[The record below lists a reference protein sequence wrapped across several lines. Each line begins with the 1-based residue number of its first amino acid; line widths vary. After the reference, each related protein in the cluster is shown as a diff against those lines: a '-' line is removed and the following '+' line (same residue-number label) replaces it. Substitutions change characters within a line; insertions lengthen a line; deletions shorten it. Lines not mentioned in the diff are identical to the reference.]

1 WRAFEETNF
10 VPKPVPSRPKKAS
23 SPSPKSLLK
32 YSASPTLSEDTEPS
46 PDIQHLPL
54 ATNSI
59 PIPTSTSMH
68 LPHTSMIDPTMVETG
83 FVFPVDSDGF
93 MGSPNLTPVN
103 GSFEPSSVT
112 STNTLHMEGD
122 HVQDET
128 TAPSS
133 ITGQSPRLQDLL
145 LPGTDLSVPPPEYF
159 SFRSQFP
166 EELYQPAGF
175 SLTQNEMNN
184 LKMDPDVEEIV
195 RQDMNPEHESW
206 ALRLA
211 SPTSSNSSSGSS
223 EGGFFFSGR
232 SDSFSALCQEIQMPQ
247 DSAEML
253 TLRFDRQT
261 CGILSVMDGPTE
273 NPWRTLIWP
282 LARDSPALYHAIAS
296 MTSFH
301 ISKSVPAMR
310 VHGIEHVHN
319 SLEALRAGIANMR
332 IDGLET
338 AIATTLTLA
347 FSESWDQHISTGI
360 NHIKGAKTL
369 VSQALTQ
376 HRRSPFHGEKLQRMQ
391 FLCNTWVYMDVIA
404 RLTSVDDND
413 DSNDFDAVFTPNGG
427 RFDEFSCDSSAQLDP
442 LMGCAGTLFPLIGRV
457 ANVVRKVRRCS
468 SNSPKLISDAMEL
481 KARLEQWMPPAF
493 FEPPEDPSTQIMH
506 SLQTAEAYRWATLLY
521 LHQAVPEI
529 PSLSSPQL
537 AKKVLIYLA
546 TVPLTSR
553 AVIVHIFPLIAA
565 GAEASGE
572 EDRQWVRDRWNSMA
586 CRMGIGVIDRCA
598 DVVQEVWRRRD
609 DYQSASLRKSVPVST
624 SMLRRGF
631 TIAEDEMDSP
641 DLFGWGDCFGG
652 GGDNKKRRAASFAM
666 DERPCRKRPRKS
678 SADAVTGAV
687 DPEFTVRGKLHWLG
701 VMKDWNWEV
710 LLG

>member
-1 WRAFEETNF
+1 
-10 VPKPVPSRPKKAS
+10 
-23 SPSPKSLLK
+23 
-32 YSASPTLSEDTEPS
+32 
-46 PDIQHLPL
+46 
-54 ATNSI
+54 
-59 PIPTSTSMH
+59 
-68 LPHTSMIDPTMVETG
+68 
-83 FVFPVDSDGF
+83 
-93 MGSPNLTPVN
+93 
-103 GSFEPSSVT
+103 
-112 STNTLHMEGD
+112 
-122 HVQDET
+122 
-128 TAPSS
+128 
-133 ITGQSPRLQDLL
+133 
-145 LPGTDLSVPPPEYF
+145 LSVPPPEYF
-159 SFRSQFP
+159 DFRSQYP

-175 SLTQNEMNN
+175 SLTQHEINDMD
-184 LKMDPDVEEIV
+184 MDPDVEEIV
-195 RQDMNPEHESW
+195 RQDINPEHENW
-206 ALRLA
+206 VLRLA

-223 EGGFFFSGR
+223 EGGFFGGR
-232 SDSFSALCQEIQMPQ
+232 ADSFRTLCQEIQMPQ

-376 HRRSPFHGEKLQRMQ
+376 HRQSPFNGEKLQRMQ

-413 DSNDFDAVFTPNGG
+413 DSNDFDAVFSPSGG

-457 ANVVRKVRRCS
+457 ANIVRKVRRCS

-529 PSLSSPQL
+529 PNHSSAQL
-537 AKKVLIYLA
+537 AKKVLVYLA

-609 DYQSASLRKSVPVST
+609 DNQSASQRKNVPIST

-631 TIAEDEMDSP
+631 TIAEDEMVSP

-652 GGDNKKRRAASFAM
+652 GGDKKRRAASFAM

-687 DPEFTVRGKLHWLG
+687 DQEFTVRGRLHWLG
-701 VMKDWNWEV
+701 VMKDWNWE
-710 LLG
+710 GEAFRIHYFRMFC